1 MQMKH
6 MRTEQIPSTTREVV
20 DHVTCDMCGSE
31 IKKDGNYEVDE
42 VEISHRVGYNYPE
55 CGYGETT
62 IVDLCGNCFDGKLV
76 PWLSSQGAE
85 ARTKDWDY

>member
-1 MQMKH
+1 MKH
-6 MRTEQIPSTTREVV
+6 MRTEQVPATTREVE

>member
-6 MRTEQIPSTTREVV
+6 MRTEQVPATTREVE
-20 DHVTCDMCGSE
+20 DHVTCDMCGAE

-42 VEISHRVGYNYPE
+42 VNVSHRVGNNYPE
-55 CGYGETT
+55 CGCGETT

-85 ARTKDWDY
+85 ARTEDWDY